1 MMGVMSSTFDP
12 ESVDKAPEP
21 AGPAPEFVGPA
32 PEFVGPSSSPPSL
45 PSPSHPGR
53 RLAAIGLVGGLVLG
67 SLGGG
72 AVGASLVAHNQRPTA
87 SPPATTTLVAAPST
101 VPGSVAAIYKQVI
114 PGVVTISATVG
125 TPRSFS
131 QATGTGFV
139 VDTGGDILTNAH
151 VVDGASSVTVTFN
164 DGQSVSGRV
173 AGVDQSDDLAIVKV
187 SVSSDRLHPL
197 TLGNSDTLQVG
208 DTALAIGAPFGLSG
222 SLTEGIVSGLN
233 RGTSAPNGRALTGM
247 IQTDA
252 PINPGNSGGPL
263 LDGNGAVVGINDSIE
278 SPVQGSVGVGFA
290 IPINAAK
297 RVLVALEEGQAIQHP
312 ALGISGESITP
323 GLATQLG
330 LSVRS
335 GVLVTGV
342 LPGSPAE
349 RAGLQATGS
358 ADASDDIITA
368 IDGHAI
374 TSIEGLTS
382 YLNTKQVGDT
392 VTLTVNRAG
401 RQLSIRVTLGNFQP
415 QATP

>member
-1 MMGVMSSTFDP
+1 MSTTFDP
-12 ESVDKAPEP
+12 EAVDNAPEP

-32 PEFVGPSSSPPSL
+32 PESVGPSSSPPSL

-72 AVGASLVAHNQRPTA
+72 AIGASLVAHNQRAATTPGT
-87 SPPATTTLVAAPST
+87 TTTLVAAPST

-139 VDTGGDILTNAH
+139 VDTSGDILTNAH
-151 VVDGASSVTVTFN
+151 VVDGASSVTVSFN

-187 SVSSDRLHPL
+187 SVSADQLHPL
-197 TLGNSDTLQVG
+197 TLGNSDTLQIG
-208 DTALAIGAPFGLSG
+208 DTALAIGTPFGLSG

-233 RGTSAPNGRALTGM
+233 RGTSAPNHRSLTGM

-263 LDGNGAVVGINDSIE
+263 LDGNGAVIGINDSIE
-278 SPVQGSVGVGFA
+278 SPVEGSVGVGFA
-290 IPINAAK
+290 IPINRAK
-297 RVLVALEEGQAIQHP
+297 QLLPALEQGQTIQHP
-312 ALGISGESITP
+312 ALGISGETITQ

-335 GVLVTGV
+335 GVLVATV
-342 LPGSPAE
+342 FPGSSAE
-349 RAGLQATGS
+349 KAGLQATGS

-368 IDGHAI
+368 IDGHTI
-374 TSIEGLTS
+374 TSIEALTS
-382 YLNTKQVGDT
+382 YLNTKQVGDK
-392 VTLTVNRAG
+392 VTLSINRGG
-401 RQLSIRVTLGNFQP
+401 RQLSISVTLGNFQP
-415 QATP
+415 QTNQ

>member
-1 MMGVMSSTFDP
+1 MSSTFDP

-72 AVGASLVAHNQRPTA
+72 AVGASLLAHNQRPAA
-87 SPPATTTLVAAPST
+87 SPPATTTTLVAAPST
-101 VPGSVAAIYKQVI
+101 VPGSVAAIYKQAI

-139 VDTGGDILTNAH
+139 VDTSGDILTNAH
-151 VVDGASSVTVTFN
+151 VVDGASSVTVTFS

-187 SVSSDRLHPL
+187 SLSADQLHPL
-197 TLGNSDTLQVG
+197 TLGNSDALQIG

-290 IPINAAK
+290 IPINTAK
-297 RVLVALEEGQAIQHP
+297 RVLVALEQGQAIQHP

-335 GVLVTGV
+335 GVLVTTV

-349 RAGLQATGS
+349 KAGLQATGS
-358 ADASDDIITA
+358 PDASDDIITA

-382 YLNTKQVGDT
+382 YLNTRQVGDK
-392 VTLTVNRAG
+392 VTLSINRGG
-401 RQLSIRVTLGNFQP
+401 RQLSISVTLGNFQP
-415 QATP
+415 QTNQ

>member
-1 MMGVMSSTFDP
+1 MSTTFDP

-21 AGPAPEFVGPA
+21 AGPAPEYVGPA
-32 PEFVGPSSSPPSL
+32 PEFVGPSSSPPSF

-72 AVGASLVAHNQRPTA
+72 AVGASLVAHNQRATA
-87 SPPATTTLVAAPST
+87 SPPATTTTLVAAPST
-101 VPGSVAAIYKQVI
+101 VPGSVAGIYKQVI

-139 VDTGGDILTNAH
+139 VDTSGDILTNAH
-151 VVDGASSVTVTFN
+151 VVDGASSVTVTFS

-187 SVSSDRLHPL
+187 SVSADRLHPV
-197 TLGNSDTLQVG
+197 TLGNSDTLQIG
-208 DTALAIGAPFGLSG
+208 DTALAIGTPFGLSG

-233 RGTSAPNGRALTGM
+233 RSTSAPNGRALTGM

-263 LDGNGAVVGINDSIE
+263 LDGNGAVIGINDSIE

-290 IPINAAK
+290 IPINTAK
-297 RVLVALEEGQAIQHP
+297 GLLPALEQGQTIQHP
-312 ALGISGESITP
+312 ALGISGETITP

-335 GVLVTGV
+335 GVLVTTV
-342 LPGSPAE
+342 FPGSPAE
-349 RAGLQATGS
+349 KAGLQATGS

-382 YLNTKQVGDT
+382 YLNTKHVGDK
-392 VTLTVNRAG
+392 VTLTVSRGG
-401 RQLSIRVTLGNFQP
+401 RQLSISVTLGNFQP
-415 QATP
+415 QTNQ

>member
-1 MMGVMSSTFDP
+1 MSTPFDP

-21 AGPAPEFVGPA
+21 AGPTPEYFGPA
-32 PEFVGPSSSPPSL
+32 PEFVGPSSSPPSF

-72 AVGASLVAHNQRPTA
+72 AVGASLVAHNQRATA
-87 SPPATTTLVAAPST
+87 SPPATTTTLVAAPST

-139 VDTGGDILTNAH
+139 VDTSGDILTNAH
-151 VVDGASSVTVTFN
+151 VVDGASSVTVTFS

-187 SVSSDRLHPL
+187 SVSADQLYPV
-197 TLGNSDTLQVG
+197 TLGNSDTLQIG
-208 DTALAIGAPFGLSG
+208 DTALAIGTPFGLSG

-233 RGTSAPNGRALTGM
+233 RSTSAPNGRALTGM

-263 LDGNGAVVGINDSIE
+263 LDGNGAVIGINDSIE

-290 IPINAAK
+290 IPINTAK
-297 RVLVALEEGQAIQHP
+297 RVLTALEQGQTIQHP
-312 ALGISGESITP
+312 AVGISGESITP

-335 GVLVTGV
+335 GVLVTTV
-342 LPGSPAE
+342 FPGSPAE
-349 RAGLQATGS
+349 KAGLQATGS

-382 YLNTKQVGDT
+382 YLNTKQVGDK
-392 VTLTVNRAG
+392 VTLSINRGG
-401 RQLSIRVTLGNFQP
+401 RQLSITVTLGNFQP
-415 QATP
+415 QTNQ

>member
-1 MMGVMSSTFDP
+1 MSTTFDP

-21 AGPAPEFVGPA
+21 VGPTPEYVGPA
-32 PEFVGPSSSPPSL
+32 PEFVGPSSLPPSF

-72 AVGASLVAHNQRPTA
+72 AVGASLVAHNQRATA
-87 SPPATTTLVAAPST
+87 SPPATTTTLVAAPST
-101 VPGSVAAIYKQVI
+101 VPGSVAGIYKQVI

-139 VDTGGDILTNAH
+139 VDTSGDILTNAH
-151 VVDGASSVTVTFN
+151 VVDGASSVTVTFS

-187 SVSSDRLHPL
+187 SVSADRLHPV
-197 TLGNSDTLQVG
+197 TLGNSDTLQIG
-208 DTALAIGAPFGLSG
+208 DTALAIGTPFGLSG

-233 RGTSAPNGRALTGM
+233 RSTSAPNGRALTGM

-263 LDGNGAVVGINDSIE
+263 LDGNGAVIGINDSIE

-290 IPINAAK
+290 IPINTAK
-297 RVLVALEEGQAIQHP
+297 GLLPALEQGRTIQHP

-335 GVLVTGV
+335 GVLVTTV
-342 LPGSPAE
+342 FPGSPAE
-349 RAGLQATGS
+349 KAGLQATGS
-358 ADASDDIITA
+358 ADAGNDIITA

-382 YLNTKQVGDT
+382 YLNTKQVGDK
-392 VTLTVNRAG
+392 VTLTINRGG
-401 RQLSIRVTLGNFQP
+401 RQLSISVTLGNFQP
-415 QATP
+415 QTNQ

>member
-1 MMGVMSSTFDP
+1 MSTPFDP

-21 AGPAPEFVGPA
+21 AGPTPEYVGPA
-32 PEFVGPSSSPPSL
+32 PEFVGPSSSPPSF

-72 AVGASLVAHNQRPTA
+72 AVGASLVAHNQRATA
-87 SPPATTTLVAAPST
+87 SPPATTTTLVTAPST

-139 VDTGGDILTNAH
+139 VDTSGDILTNAH
-151 VVDGASSVTVTFN
+151 VVDGASSVTVTFSE
-164 DGQSVSGRV
+164 GQSVSGRV

-187 SVSSDRLHPL
+187 SVSADQLHPV
-197 TLGNSDTLQVG
+197 TLGNSDTLQIG
-208 DTALAIGAPFGLSG
+208 DTALAIGTPFGLSG

-233 RGTSAPNGRALTGM
+233 RSTSAPNGRALTGM

-263 LDGNGAVVGINDSIE
+263 LDGNGAVIGINDSIE

-290 IPINAAK
+290 IPINTAK
-297 RVLVALEEGQAIQHP
+297 RVLTALEQGQTIQHP
-312 ALGISGESITP
+312 AVGISGESITP

-335 GVLVTGV
+335 GVLVTTV
-342 LPGSPAE
+342 FPGSPAE
-349 RAGLQATGS
+349 KAGLQATGS

-382 YLNTKQVGDT
+382 YLNTKQVGDK
-392 VTLTVNRAG
+392 VTLSINRGG
-401 RQLSIRVTLGNFQP
+401 RQLSITVTLGNFQP
-415 QATP
+415 QTNQ

>member
-1 MMGVMSSTFDP
+1 MSTTFDP

-21 AGPAPEFVGPA
+21 AGPAPEYVGPA
-32 PEFVGPSSSPPSL
+32 PEFVGPSSSPPSF

-72 AVGASLVAHNQRPTA
+72 AVGASLVAHNQRATA
-87 SPPATTTLVAAPST
+87 SPPATTTTLVAAPST
-101 VPGSVAAIYKQVI
+101 VPGSVAGIYKQVI

-139 VDTGGDILTNAH
+139 VDTSGDILTNAH
-151 VVDGASSVTVTFN
+151 VVDGASSVTVTFS

-187 SVSSDRLHPL
+187 SVSADQLHPV
-197 TLGNSDTLQVG
+197 TLGNSDTLQIG
-208 DTALAIGAPFGLSG
+208 DTALAIGTPFGLSG

-233 RGTSAPNGRALTGM
+233 RSTSAPNGRALTGM

-263 LDGNGAVVGINDSIE
+263 LDGNGAVIGINDSIE

-290 IPINAAK
+290 IPINTAK
-297 RVLVALEEGQAIQHP
+297 GLLPALEQGQTIQHP
-312 ALGISGESITP
+312 ALGISGETITP

-335 GVLVTGV
+335 GVLVTTV
-342 LPGSPAE
+342 FPGSPAE
-349 RAGLQATGS
+349 KAGLQATGS

-382 YLNTKQVGDT
+382 YLNTKHVGDK
-392 VTLTVNRAG
+392 VTLTVSRGG
-401 RQLSIRVTLGNFQP
+401 RQLSLSVTLGNFQP
-415 QATP
+415 QTNQ

>member
-1 MMGVMSSTFDP
+1 MSTTFDP

-21 AGPAPEFVGPA
+21 AGPTPEYVGPA
-32 PEFVGPSSSPPSL
+32 PEFVGPSSSPPSF

-72 AVGASLVAHNQRPTA
+72 AVGASLVAHNQRATA
-87 SPPATTTLVAAPST
+87 SPPATTTTLVTAPST

-139 VDTGGDILTNAH
+139 VDTSGDILTNAH
-151 VVDGASSVTVTFN
+151 VVDGASSVTVTFSE
-164 DGQSVSGRV
+164 GQSVSGRV

-187 SVSSDRLHPL
+187 SVSADQLHPV
-197 TLGNSDTLQVG
+197 TLGNSDTLQIG
-208 DTALAIGAPFGLSG
+208 DTALAIGTPFGLSG

-233 RGTSAPNGRALTGM
+233 RSTSAPNGRALTGM

-263 LDGNGAVVGINDSIE
+263 LDGNGAVIGINDSIE

-290 IPINAAK
+290 IPINTAK
-297 RVLVALEEGQAIQHP
+297 RVLTALEQGQTIQHP
-312 ALGISGESITP
+312 AVGISGESITP

-335 GVLVTGV
+335 GVLVTTV
-342 LPGSPAE
+342 FPGSPAE
-349 RAGLQATGS
+349 KAGLQATGS

-382 YLNTKQVGDT
+382 YLNTKQVGDK
-392 VTLTVNRAG
+392 VTLSINRGG
-401 RQLSIRVTLGNFQP
+401 RQLSITVTLGNFQP
-415 QATP
+415 QTNQ

>member
-1 MMGVMSSTFDP
+1 L
-12 ESVDKAPEP
+12 
-21 AGPAPEFVGPA
+21 
-32 PEFVGPSSSPPSL
+32 PPSL

-72 AVGASLVAHNQRPTA
+72 AVGASLVAHNQRATPTT
-87 SPPATTTLVAAPST
+87 PATTATLVAGPST

-139 VDTGGDILTNAH
+139 VDTSGDILTNAH
-151 VVDGASSVTVTFN
+151 VVDGASSVTVTFT
-164 DGQSVSGRV
+164 DGQSVAGHV
-173 AGVDQSDDLAIVKV
+173 AGVDQSDDLAVVKV
-187 SVSSDRLHPL
+187 SVSADQLHPL

-208 DTALAIGAPFGLSG
+208 DTALAIGTPFGLSG

-290 IPINAAK
+290 IPINTAK
-297 RVLVALEEGQAIQHP
+297 RLLPALEQGQTIQHP
-312 ALGISGESITP
+312 ALGISGETITP

-335 GVLVTGV
+335 GVLVASV

-349 RAGLQATGS
+349 KAGLQATGS

-382 YLNTKQVGDT
+382 YLNTKQVGDK
-392 VTLTVNRAG
+392 VTLTVNRGG
-401 RQLSIRVTLGNFQP
+401 RQLSISVTLGNFQP

>member
-1 MMGVMSSTFDP
+1 MSSTFDP
-12 ESVDKAPEP
+12 EPVDKAPEP
-21 AGPAPEFVGPA
+21 AGPTPEFVGPA
-32 PEFVGPSSSPPSL
+32 PEVSGSPSPPPSF

-72 AVGASLVAHNQRPTA
+72 AVGASLVSRNQRAATTTA
-87 SPPATTTLVAAPST
+87 TTTTLVAAPST

-114 PGVVTISATVG
+114 SGVVTISATVG

-139 VDTGGDILTNAH
+139 VDTSGDILTNAH
-151 VVDGASSVTVTFN
+151 VVDGASSVTVTFS

-173 AGVDQSDDLAIVKV
+173 AGVDQSDDLAVVKV
-187 SVSSDRLHPL
+187 SVSSTQLHPL
-197 TLGNSDTLQVG
+197 TLGNSDALQVG
-208 DTALAIGAPFGLSG
+208 DTALAIGTPFGLSG

-233 RGTSAPNGRALTGM
+233 RSTSAPNGRALTGM

-263 LDGNGAVVGINDSIE
+263 LDGNGAVIGINDSIE

-290 IPINAAK
+290 IPINTAK
-297 RVLVALEEGQAIQHP
+297 RLLPALEQGQTIQHP
-312 ALGISGESITP
+312 ALGISGETITP

-335 GVLVTGV
+335 GVLVASV

-349 RAGLQATGS
+349 KAGLQATGS
-358 ADASDDIITA
+358 ADAGNDIITA